1 MEDKAPKSVG
11 SFEDLEDELLPCWM
25 TARMMTDRWVFGLM
39 LSTGV
44 TLLIECINKVS
55 QAADGSIWL
64 DVELREEPDHL
75 GRDLPGVQFAS
86 PTSRTEA
93 TVNAAHVVA
102 AFELADT

>member
-1 MEDKAPKSVG
+1 MEDKPKSVE
-11 SFEDLEDELLPCWM
+11 SFEDLKDDLLPCWM
-25 TARMMTDRWVFGLM
+25 TARMMSDQWVFGLM

-44 TLLIECINKVS
+44 MLLIDCIDKVS

-64 DVELREEPDHL
+64 DVTLRKGKLDHL
-75 GRDLPGVQFAS
+75 DLPGVQFDS
-86 PTSRTEA
+86 PTTRTEA